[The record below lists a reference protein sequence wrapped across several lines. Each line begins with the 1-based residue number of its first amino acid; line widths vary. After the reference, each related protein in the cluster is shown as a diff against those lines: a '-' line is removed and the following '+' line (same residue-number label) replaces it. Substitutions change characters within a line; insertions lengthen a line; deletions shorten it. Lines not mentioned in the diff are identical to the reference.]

1 MTLLHRLF
9 GHVPKLAPTSEAFFV
24 ALILAAAC
32 ALVVARI
39 VRRLLCSALAP
50 DHPEAVRHHTRRSVR
65 IITIVVFIG
74 LTALFVPPLLELFG
88 EPLLAGLRLREA
100 TNWFFDTGLRI
111 LLIAT
116 LAYALQRGIT
126 LLLQRFERELV
137 SSPSP
142 DSVEH
147 LKRARTL
154 TSLISRVATS
164 FIVAAAIL
172 MILDKLRVNIAPVLA
187 GAGILGLAIGF
198 GAQTLVKDVIS
209 GFFLILENQIRV
221 GDVAELNGIGGVVEA
236 LRLRTVVL
244 RDVQGAAHVIP
255 CGSITKLTNL
265 TKDYAYAVVDAAVS
279 HRNDPDVV
287 LAGATRAGHTLATD
301 PAWADS
307 LHGDIEVLGIESLEE
322 TGFRLRMRIRT
333 VPHRQWDVA
342 RELRR
347 RVKRE
352 FDRLRVDMTAPA
364 AGTSL
369 TRPST
374 TNTTGTET
382 TTE

>member
-1 MTLLHRLF
+1 VTFLHRLF
-9 GHVPKLAPTSEAFFV
+9 GHVPKVAPTGEAFLV
-24 ALILAAAC
+24 AVLLAALC

-39 VRRLLCSALAP
+39 VRRLLCAALAP
-50 DHPEAVRHHTRRSVR
+50 DHPESVRHHTRRSVR
-65 IITIVVFIG
+65 IITVVVFVG

-88 EPLLAGLRLREA
+88 EPLVAGLRLREA

-126 LLLQRFERELV
+126 LLLARFERELV
-137 SSPSP
+137 STPSA

-147 LKRARTL
+147 FKRARTL

-164 FIVAAAIL
+164 FIVAAALL

-221 GDVAELNGIGGVVEA
+221 GDVAELNGIGGVVES

-287 LAGATRAGHTLATD
+287 LAGAKRAGHALATD
-301 PAWADS
+301 PEWADS

-352 FDRLRVDMTAPA
+352 FDRLRVDMTAPT